1 MQLFLRGLRALTAL
15 PKDNLQRKI
24 LPLPVY
30 YGPMQTHPNIP
41 LVLAIG
47 GHDPSGGAGL
57 QADIETIAVH
67 GCHALTVVTALTTQN
82 SCAVSAIHTQPPM
95 QIIEQCQL
103 LLDESQVAAIKIGL
117 LGQAATARA
126 LAELLSEYP
135 DIPVVLDP
143 VLASGNGEP
152 LVDAALQQEIRDRL
166 SPHCTLLTPNA
177 PEARALTGQNDL
189 AQSASTLIAK
199 GCGAVLITGT
209 HETGERVINRLYG
222 LAGILQTHEWQR
234 LPGSYHGSG
243 CTLAAAVT
251 AGLAGG
257 LQLAEAVTRA
267 QEFTWNS
274 LNHALSTGRCQRTPN
289 RFYAGTARG

>member
-1 MQLFLRGLRALTAL
+1 
-15 PKDNLQRKI
+15 
-24 LPLPVY
+24 
-30 YGPMQTHPNIP
+30 MQTYPKIP

-57 QADIETIAVH
+57 QADIETIAAN

-82 SCAVSAIHTQPPM
+82 SCALSAIQLQPPV
-95 QIIEQCQL
+95 QIIEQCRWL
-103 LLDESQVAAIKIGL
+103 LEDSQVAAIKIGL

-143 VLASGNGEP
+143 VLASGRGAP
-152 LVDAALQQEIRDRL
+152 LANAALQQEISDRL
-166 SPHCTLLTPNA
+166 CPHCTLITPNA

-189 AQSASTLIAK
+189 AQCAGALIVK

-209 HETGERVINRLYG
+209 HESGERVVNRLYG
-222 LAGILQTHEWQR
+222 FAGVLQAHEWQR

-243 CTLAAAVT
+243 CTLAAAVA

-257 LQLAEAVTRA
+257 LRLPDAVTQA

-274 LNHALSTGRCQRTPN
+274 LAHSLSTGRCQHTPN
-289 RFYAGTARG
+289 RFFAFGPRRTREP